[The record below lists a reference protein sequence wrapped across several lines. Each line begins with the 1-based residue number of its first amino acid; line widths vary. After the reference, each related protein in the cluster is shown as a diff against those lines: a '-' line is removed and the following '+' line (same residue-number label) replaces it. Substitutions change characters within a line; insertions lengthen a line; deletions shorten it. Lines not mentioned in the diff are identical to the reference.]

1 MKHNRSVTNYSLA
14 MLLSLYLA
22 QGLPVGFMTQALPTL
37 LRHYGVS
44 LTQIGV
50 SGLLMLPW
58 ALKFLWSP
66 YVDRY
71 GSSRF
76 GHFRSWILCT
86 QGLTVLCLLVL
97 AFLPIEHLGEISTLW
112 GMFIVLF
119 VMNTLC
125 ATQDIATDGLA
136 VHTLKMGAVH
146 WGNTFQVMGSRLGF
160 IFGGGVVLYAID
172 LLSWQI
178 TFLGLAIAVLLNSGL
193 ILFYKEPK
201 FIEKKQKLEVSAP
214 KTTFLYRIKQIYGH
228 LWATVELRI
237 WLLVI
242 VTYKLADGIAGPILK
257 PMMVDMGLSLSQIG
271 IYVTMYGAGCA
282 VIGALLA
289 GWLIKK
295 FSLKHMFILFSVC
308 QTLTFVYYIFLAEQ
322 LQDGHMI
329 APHHVYIANALEELF
344 AAMGLVAMLSLIMQ
358 HARQQFAA
366 TDFTVQVALM
376 SSIGGSIYLLGG
388 IFADYMGYALVLY
401 LVFFISFLCLLP
413 KIYWAYMKKI
423 Y

>member
-1 MKHNRSVTNYSLA
+1 MKQNIGVSNYSLA

-44 LTQIGV
+44 LTQIGM
-50 SGLLMLPW
+50 SGVLMLPW

-86 QGLTVLCLLVL
+86 QGLTIICLLIL
-97 AFLPIEHLGEISTLW
+97 AFLPIEHLGDISTLW
-112 GMFIVLF
+112 GMFIVLL
-119 VMNTLC
+119 VMNTFC

-136 VHTLKMGAVH
+136 VNILKTGAVH

-160 IFGGGVVLYAID
+160 IFGGGAVLYAID
-172 LLSWQI
+172 LLSWQT
-178 TFLGLAIAVLLNSGL
+178 TFLGLAVGVLVNSVL
-193 ILFYKEPK
+193 ILLYQEPK
-201 FIEKKQKLEVSAP
+201 FIEKRKVNSSTP
-214 KTTFLYRIKQIYGH
+214 KASFIHRMKQIYGH
-228 LWATVELRI
+228 LWATAELRI
-237 WLLVI
+237 WLLVL
-242 VTYKLADGIAGPILK
+242 VTYKVADGIAGPILK

-295 FSLKHMFILFSVC
+295 FSLKHMFIVFSVC

-329 APHHVYIANALEELF
+329 ASHHVYIANALEELF
-344 AAMGLVAMLSLIMQ
+344 AAMSLVAMLSLIMQ

-376 SSIGGSIYLLGG
+376 STVGGSIYLLGG

-401 LVFFISFLCLLP
+401 LVFFISILCLLP